1 MSGKH
6 SAALCALT
14 LVALTGCTDGSD
26 GASFNGQPVP
36 TDFSAADASL
46 EAFVAEHPGFS
57 GASYIVVD
65 RTRGVV
71 HQHVVGDHREDTVVM
86 LASTSKVPSS
96 MLLMA
101 LAEDDDNIDFE
112 IDRNIDDYLPWIG
125 VWPGRTAEQLVSN
138 TSGMP
143 GLGQI
148 GNYGAHLC
156 QYVPSGQLR
165 DCGQTIYQ
173 TPLDELRSFPPGT
186 NFDYGGS
193 PWQLAGTVAEV
204 VGGASW
210 NQLFDQYIGQPCD
223 LEVFTYG
230 NNLGTFADWTGDPD
244 SLLGRDNPNI
254 EGGAISD
261 LADYAKLIALHLNE
275 GRCGDNQV
283 LSPEGVA
290 FMQRDRAWATGS
302 VSRDVAGYGM
312 GWWIVPPADDAA
324 APTLFH
330 DPGAFGAL
338 SWIDTERGFGGFMAV
353 QSKTLE
359 DGSAGSGYGLGELVP
374 LLQAAYDSVAR

>member
-1 MSGKH
+1 MFEMRN
-6 SAALCALT
+6 AALCAVS
-14 LVALTGCTDGSD
+14 LVALYGCTDGSD
-26 GASFNGQPVP
+26 GSSFNAPPVP
-36 TDFSAADASL
+36 MDFSAADASL
-46 EAFVAEHPGFS
+46 EEFVAAQPGFS

-65 RTRGVV
+65 KARGVI
-71 HQHVVGDHREDTVVM
+71 HQHLAGDHREDTAVL

-101 LAEDDDNIDFE
+101 LAEDDENIDFE
-112 IDRNIDDYLPWIG
+112 IDRSIDDYLPWVG

-138 TSGMP
+138 TSGIP

-148 GNYGAHLC
+148 SGYGAHTC
-156 QYVPSGQLR
+156 QYSPEGQLR

-173 TPLDELRSFPPGT
+173 TPLDNLESFPPGT

-210 NQLFDQYIGQPCD
+210 NQLFDQYIGQPCG

-230 NNLGTFADWTGDPD
+230 NNLATVADWTGDPD
-244 SLLGRDNPNI
+244 SLRGRDNPNI
-254 EGGAISD
+254 EGGAISN
-261 LADYAKLIALHLNE
+261 LADYARLISLHLNE
-275 GRCGDNQV
+275 GRCGDTQV
-283 LSPEGVA
+283 LSAEAVA

-302 VSRDVAGYGM
+302 VPPDAAGYGM
-312 GWWIVPPADDAA
+312 GWWIAPPDDSAA
-324 APTLFH
+324 APTLFR

-338 SWIDTERGFGGFMAV
+338 SWIDTERGIGGFIAI
-353 QSKTLE
+353 QSTTFA
-359 DGSAGSGYGLGELVP
+359 DGSTGSGYGASELIP
-374 LLQAAYDSVAR
+374 LLQAAYDAARP